1 VTKATAD
8 VLLWAQRVTSRSKP
22 KPFELLEVKA
32 DCTLEQAQEAFHKIA
47 RLAHPDL
54 HRTTLPPDDLER
66 VTAAYARVANA
77 YQSLRSQKMKTAR
90 LRKINPSE
98 SGKFADFNAEPPTP
112 PPIVPPPPVAEEKFV
127 PRAVTPATNQMS
139 PKALVYYRK
148 AEMCLRRGDLKTAV
162 LHLKMAIAADPQ
174 STFLRAA
181 LAEVEFETGR
191 KT

>member
-1 VTKATAD
+1 VSKATTD
-8 VLLWAQRVTSRSKP
+8 VLLWAQRVSSRTKP

-54 HRTTLPPDDLER
+54 HRTTLSADDLER
-66 VTAAYARVANA
+66 VTAAYSRISAA
-77 YQSLRSQKMKTAR
+77 YQTMRTQKMKNAR
-90 LRKINPSE
+90 LRKINPNE

-112 PPIVPPPPVAEEKFV
+112 PPVVPPPPVAEEKFV
-127 PRAVTPATNQMS
+127 ARAVTPATNQMS

-148 AEMCLRRGDLKTAV
+148 AEMSLRRGDLKTAV
-162 LHLKMAIAADPQ
+162 LNIKMAIAADPQ

>member
-1 VTKATAD
+1 VSKATTD
-8 VLLWAQRVTSRSKP
+8 VLLWAQRVSGRTKP
-22 KPFELLEVKA
+22 KPFELLEVKP
-32 DCTLEQAQEAFHKIA
+32 DCTLDQAQEAFHKIA

-54 HRTTLPPDDLER
+54 HRTTLNADDLER
-66 VTAAYARVANA
+66 VTAAYSRVAAA
-77 YQSLRSQKMKTAR
+77 YQTMRTQKMKSAR
-90 LRKINPSE
+90 LKKINPNE

-112 PPIVPPPPVAEEKFV
+112 PPVVPPPPVTEEKFV

-148 AEMCLRRGDLKTAV
+148 AEMSLRRGDLKTAV
-162 LHLKMAIAADPQ
+162 LNLKMAIAADPQ
-174 STFLRAA
+174 SPFLRAA